1 MLKDLKKV
9 TLYSHI
15 MMMLTSIHHV
25 YGAVIYNTPWR
36 LHVLFLSIPVISV
49 TALLTYFIKRKD
61 NLKTSLLFWL
71 HWSIILIGSIALIG
85 VFEGVYNHFF
95 KDLLFYA
102 GVNRFTLLKLFPPP
116 TYEMPNDLFFELTGV
131 LQAVV
136 VVILINWF
144 IRLTFLVF
152 KPGT

>member
-1 MLKDLKKV
+1 MV
-9 TLYSHI
+9 TLNSHI
-15 MMMLTSIHHV
+15 LMLFTSVHHV

-49 TALLTYFIKRKD
+49 TALLTYFIKKKD
-61 NLKTSLLFWL
+61 NLKSSLLFWL
-71 HWSIILIGSIALIG
+71 HWSIIFTGSIALIG
-85 VFEGVYNHFF
+85 IVEGVYNHFF

-102 GVNRFTLLKLFPPP
+102 GVDRITLLKLFPPP

-136 VVILINWF
+136 AVFLINQF
-144 IRLTFLVF
+144 VRLTFLVF